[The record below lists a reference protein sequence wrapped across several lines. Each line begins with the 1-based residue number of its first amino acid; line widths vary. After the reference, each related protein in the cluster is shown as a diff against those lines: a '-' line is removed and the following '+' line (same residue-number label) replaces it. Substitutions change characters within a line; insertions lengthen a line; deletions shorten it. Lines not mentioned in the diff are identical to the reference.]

1 MLKRTKG
8 FVSLAAAI
16 ALMLGLCSC
25 SGKSETDPSTTADPT
40 GIGAQAETG
49 ENNTAKDIAP
59 ESGAPETAAEEANTA
74 KEAGTTA
81 QTEKTTK
88 KTDASNANVSAAGFI
103 WPVPGYTQL
112 SSPYST
118 QYKRISIKADFGAKV
133 VACATGKITKIYNK
147 DDESKTPCAVLTCAN
162 GYVIEYSAANLSVK
176 VGDVVARGDSI
187 GFIGRYGTGPHLNI
201 SATKDGASIVI
212 DKLTKSFKGK
222 TVLEDVN
229 MRLQEGR
236 IYGIV
241 GDNGSGK
248 TVLLKLICGF
258 MKPDSGTVT
267 VNGKVIG
274 KDADFPENT
283 GIIIEAPGFLPN
295 YSGMKNLEYLASI
308 RGKIGKEQIE
318 SAMKTVGLDPSS
330 KLRVGKYSL
339 GMKQRLGIAQA
350 IMEDQQLLILDEP
363 MNALDKDAVEEMRK
377 LFLSF
382 KASGKTMLIVSHNE
396 GDISTLCDEVY
407 EFDGARIKRREN
419 V

>member
-1 MLKRTKG
+1 M
-8 FVSLAAAI
+8 
-16 ALMLGLCSC
+16 
-25 SGKSETDPSTTADPT
+25 TD
-40 GIGAQAETG
+40 
-49 ENNTAKDIAP
+49 
-59 ESGAPETAAEEANTA
+59 
-74 KEAGTTA
+74 
-81 QTEKTTK
+81 
-88 KTDASNANVSAAGFI
+88 V
-103 WPVPGYTQL
+103 
-112 SSPYST
+112 
-118 QYKRISIKADFGAKV
+118 
-133 VACATGKITKIYNK
+133 
-147 DDESKTPCAVLTCAN
+147 
-162 GYVIEYSAANLSVK
+162 
-176 VGDVVARGDSI
+176 
-187 GFIGRYGTGPHLNI
+187 
-201 SATKDGASIVI
+201 IVI

-236 IYGIV
+236 IYGVV

-363 MNALDKDAVEEMRK
+363 MNALDKDAVKEMRK

-382 KASGKTMLIVSHNE
+382 KASGKTMLVVSNHE
-396 GDISTLCDEVY
+396 GDISNLYDDVY
-407 EFDGARIKRREN
+407 EFDGAKIKNRESR
-419 V
+419 

>member
-1 MLKRTKG
+1 M
-8 FVSLAAAI
+8 
-16 ALMLGLCSC
+16 
-25 SGKSETDPSTTADPT
+25 TD
-40 GIGAQAETG
+40 
-49 ENNTAKDIAP
+49 
-59 ESGAPETAAEEANTA
+59 
-74 KEAGTTA
+74 
-81 QTEKTTK
+81 
-88 KTDASNANVSAAGFI
+88 V
-103 WPVPGYTQL
+103 
-112 SSPYST
+112 
-118 QYKRISIKADFGAKV
+118 
-133 VACATGKITKIYNK
+133 
-147 DDESKTPCAVLTCAN
+147 
-162 GYVIEYSAANLSVK
+162 
-176 VGDVVARGDSI
+176 
-187 GFIGRYGTGPHLNI
+187 
-201 SATKDGASIVI
+201 IVI

-229 MRLQEGR
+229 MQLQEGG

-318 SAMKTVGLDPSS
+318 AAMKTVGLDPSS

-350 IMEDQQLLILDEP
+350 IMENQQLLILDEP
-363 MNALDKDAVEEMRK
+363 MNALDKDAVEEMRT

>member
-1 MLKRTKG
+1 M
-8 FVSLAAAI
+8 
-16 ALMLGLCSC
+16 
-25 SGKSETDPSTTADPT
+25 TD
-40 GIGAQAETG
+40 
-49 ENNTAKDIAP
+49 
-59 ESGAPETAAEEANTA
+59 
-74 KEAGTTA
+74 
-81 QTEKTTK
+81 
-88 KTDASNANVSAAGFI
+88 V
-103 WPVPGYTQL
+103 
-112 SSPYST
+112 
-118 QYKRISIKADFGAKV
+118 
-133 VACATGKITKIYNK
+133 
-147 DDESKTPCAVLTCAN
+147 
-162 GYVIEYSAANLSVK
+162 
-176 VGDVVARGDSI
+176 
-187 GFIGRYGTGPHLNI
+187 
-201 SATKDGASIVI
+201 IVI

-229 MRLQEGR
+229 MRLQEGG

-274 KDADFPENT
+274 KDADFPENS

-363 MNALDKDAVEEMRK
+363 MNALDKDAVKEMRR

-407 EFDGARIKRREN
+407 EFDGAKIKNRESR
-419 V
+419 

>member
-1 MLKRTKG
+1 M
-8 FVSLAAAI
+8 
-16 ALMLGLCSC
+16 
-25 SGKSETDPSTTADPT
+25 TD
-40 GIGAQAETG
+40 
-49 ENNTAKDIAP
+49 
-59 ESGAPETAAEEANTA
+59 
-74 KEAGTTA
+74 
-81 QTEKTTK
+81 
-88 KTDASNANVSAAGFI
+88 V
-103 WPVPGYTQL
+103 
-112 SSPYST
+112 
-118 QYKRISIKADFGAKV
+118 
-133 VACATGKITKIYNK
+133 
-147 DDESKTPCAVLTCAN
+147 
-162 GYVIEYSAANLSVK
+162 
-176 VGDVVARGDSI
+176 
-187 GFIGRYGTGPHLNI
+187 
-201 SATKDGASIVI
+201 IVI

-222 TVLEDVN
+222 KVLEDVN

-350 IMEDQQLLILDEP
+350 IMENQQLLILDEP

-377 LFLSF
+377 LFLSI

>member
-1 MLKRTKG
+1 M
-8 FVSLAAAI
+8 
-16 ALMLGLCSC
+16 
-25 SGKSETDPSTTADPT
+25 TD
-40 GIGAQAETG
+40 
-49 ENNTAKDIAP
+49 
-59 ESGAPETAAEEANTA
+59 
-74 KEAGTTA
+74 
-81 QTEKTTK
+81 
-88 KTDASNANVSAAGFI
+88 V
-103 WPVPGYTQL
+103 
-112 SSPYST
+112 
-118 QYKRISIKADFGAKV
+118 
-133 VACATGKITKIYNK
+133 
-147 DDESKTPCAVLTCAN
+147 
-162 GYVIEYSAANLSVK
+162 
-176 VGDVVARGDSI
+176 
-187 GFIGRYGTGPHLNI
+187 
-201 SATKDGASIVI
+201 IVI

-229 MRLQEGR
+229 MQLQEGR

-350 IMEDQQLLILDEP
+350 IMENQQLLILDEP

-377 LFLSF
+377 LFLRF

>member
-1 MLKRTKG
+1 M
-8 FVSLAAAI
+8 
-16 ALMLGLCSC
+16 
-25 SGKSETDPSTTADPT
+25 TD
-40 GIGAQAETG
+40 
-49 ENNTAKDIAP
+49 
-59 ESGAPETAAEEANTA
+59 
-74 KEAGTTA
+74 
-81 QTEKTTK
+81 
-88 KTDASNANVSAAGFI
+88 V
-103 WPVPGYTQL
+103 
-112 SSPYST
+112 
-118 QYKRISIKADFGAKV
+118 
-133 VACATGKITKIYNK
+133 
-147 DDESKTPCAVLTCAN
+147 
-162 GYVIEYSAANLSVK
+162 
-176 VGDVVARGDSI
+176 
-187 GFIGRYGTGPHLNI
+187 
-201 SATKDGASIVI
+201 IVI

-274 KDADFPENT
+274 
-283 GIIIEAPGFLPN
+283 
-295 YSGMKNLEYLASI
+295 GMKNLEYLASI

-350 IMEDQQLLILDEP
+350 IMENQQLLILDEP
-363 MNALDKDAVEEMRK
+363 MNALDKDAVEEMRR

>member
-1 MLKRTKG
+1 M
-8 FVSLAAAI
+8 
-16 ALMLGLCSC
+16 
-25 SGKSETDPSTTADPT
+25 TD
-40 GIGAQAETG
+40 
-49 ENNTAKDIAP
+49 
-59 ESGAPETAAEEANTA
+59 
-74 KEAGTTA
+74 
-81 QTEKTTK
+81 
-88 KTDASNANVSAAGFI
+88 V
-103 WPVPGYTQL
+103 
-112 SSPYST
+112 
-118 QYKRISIKADFGAKV
+118 
-133 VACATGKITKIYNK
+133 
-147 DDESKTPCAVLTCAN
+147 
-162 GYVIEYSAANLSVK
+162 
-176 VGDVVARGDSI
+176 
-187 GFIGRYGTGPHLNI
+187 
-201 SATKDGASIVI
+201 IVI

-229 MRLQEGR
+229 MQLQEGR

-377 LFLSF
+377 LFLRF

-407 EFDGARIKRREN
+407 EFDGAKIKNRESR
-419 V
+419 

>member
-1 MLKRTKG
+1 
-8 FVSLAAAI
+8 
-16 ALMLGLCSC
+16 
-25 SGKSETDPSTTADPT
+25 
-40 GIGAQAETG
+40 
-49 ENNTAKDIAP
+49 
-59 ESGAPETAAEEANTA
+59 
-74 KEAGTTA
+74 
-81 QTEKTTK
+81 
-88 KTDASNANVSAAGFI
+88 
-103 WPVPGYTQL
+103 
-112 SSPYST
+112 
-118 QYKRISIKADFGAKV
+118 
-133 VACATGKITKIYNK
+133 
-147 DDESKTPCAVLTCAN
+147 
-162 GYVIEYSAANLSVK
+162 
-176 VGDVVARGDSI
+176 
-187 GFIGRYGTGPHLNI
+187 
-201 SATKDGASIVI
+201 
-212 DKLTKSFKGK
+212 
-222 TVLEDVN
+222 

-318 SAMKTVGLDPSS
+318 AAMKTVGLDPSS

-363 MNALDKDAVEEMRK
+363 MNALDKDAVKEMRK

-382 KASGKTMLIVSHNE
+382 KASGKTMLVVSHNE

-407 EFDGARIKRREN
+407 EFDGAKIKNRESR
-419 V
+419 

>member
-1 MLKRTKG
+1 M
-8 FVSLAAAI
+8 
-16 ALMLGLCSC
+16 
-25 SGKSETDPSTTADPT
+25 TD
-40 GIGAQAETG
+40 
-49 ENNTAKDIAP
+49 
-59 ESGAPETAAEEANTA
+59 
-74 KEAGTTA
+74 
-81 QTEKTTK
+81 
-88 KTDASNANVSAAGFI
+88 V
-103 WPVPGYTQL
+103 
-112 SSPYST
+112 
-118 QYKRISIKADFGAKV
+118 
-133 VACATGKITKIYNK
+133 
-147 DDESKTPCAVLTCAN
+147 
-162 GYVIEYSAANLSVK
+162 
-176 VGDVVARGDSI
+176 
-187 GFIGRYGTGPHLNI
+187 
-201 SATKDGASIVI
+201 IVI

-274 KDADFPENT
+274 KDSDFPENT

-350 IMEDQQLLILDEP
+350 IMENQQLLILDEP
-363 MNALDKDAVEEMRK
+363 MNALDNDAVEEMRK

>member
-1 MLKRTKG
+1 M
-8 FVSLAAAI
+8 
-16 ALMLGLCSC
+16 
-25 SGKSETDPSTTADPT
+25 TD
-40 GIGAQAETG
+40 
-49 ENNTAKDIAP
+49 
-59 ESGAPETAAEEANTA
+59 
-74 KEAGTTA
+74 
-81 QTEKTTK
+81 
-88 KTDASNANVSAAGFI
+88 V
-103 WPVPGYTQL
+103 
-112 SSPYST
+112 
-118 QYKRISIKADFGAKV
+118 
-133 VACATGKITKIYNK
+133 
-147 DDESKTPCAVLTCAN
+147 
-162 GYVIEYSAANLSVK
+162 
-176 VGDVVARGDSI
+176 
-187 GFIGRYGTGPHLNI
+187 
-201 SATKDGASIVI
+201 IVI

-363 MNALDKDAVEEMRK
+363 MNALDKDAVKEMRR

-407 EFDGARIKRREN
+407 EFDGAKIKNRESR
-419 V
+419 

>member
-1 MLKRTKG
+1 M
-8 FVSLAAAI
+8 
-16 ALMLGLCSC
+16 
-25 SGKSETDPSTTADPT
+25 TD
-40 GIGAQAETG
+40 
-49 ENNTAKDIAP
+49 
-59 ESGAPETAAEEANTA
+59 
-74 KEAGTTA
+74 
-81 QTEKTTK
+81 
-88 KTDASNANVSAAGFI
+88 V
-103 WPVPGYTQL
+103 
-112 SSPYST
+112 
-118 QYKRISIKADFGAKV
+118 
-133 VACATGKITKIYNK
+133 
-147 DDESKTPCAVLTCAN
+147 
-162 GYVIEYSAANLSVK
+162 
-176 VGDVVARGDSI
+176 
-187 GFIGRYGTGPHLNI
+187 
-201 SATKDGASIVI
+201 IVI

-377 LFLSF
+377 LFLRF

-407 EFDGARIKRREN
+407 EFDGAKIKKRESR
-419 V
+419 

>member
-1 MLKRTKG
+1 M
-8 FVSLAAAI
+8 
-16 ALMLGLCSC
+16 
-25 SGKSETDPSTTADPT
+25 TD
-40 GIGAQAETG
+40 
-49 ENNTAKDIAP
+49 
-59 ESGAPETAAEEANTA
+59 
-74 KEAGTTA
+74 
-81 QTEKTTK
+81 
-88 KTDASNANVSAAGFI
+88 V
-103 WPVPGYTQL
+103 
-112 SSPYST
+112 
-118 QYKRISIKADFGAKV
+118 
-133 VACATGKITKIYNK
+133 
-147 DDESKTPCAVLTCAN
+147 
-162 GYVIEYSAANLSVK
+162 
-176 VGDVVARGDSI
+176 
-187 GFIGRYGTGPHLNI
+187 
-201 SATKDGASIVI
+201 IVI

-274 KDADFPENT
+274 KDSDFPENT

-318 SAMKTVGLDPSS
+318 AAMKTVGLDPSS

-363 MNALDKDAVEEMRK
+363 MNALDKDAVKEMRK

-382 KASGKTMLIVSHNE
+382 KASGKTMLVVSHNE

>member
-1 MLKRTKG
+1 M
-8 FVSLAAAI
+8 
-16 ALMLGLCSC
+16 
-25 SGKSETDPSTTADPT
+25 TD
-40 GIGAQAETG
+40 
-49 ENNTAKDIAP
+49 
-59 ESGAPETAAEEANTA
+59 
-74 KEAGTTA
+74 
-81 QTEKTTK
+81 
-88 KTDASNANVSAAGFI
+88 V
-103 WPVPGYTQL
+103 
-112 SSPYST
+112 
-118 QYKRISIKADFGAKV
+118 
-133 VACATGKITKIYNK
+133 
-147 DDESKTPCAVLTCAN
+147 
-162 GYVIEYSAANLSVK
+162 
-176 VGDVVARGDSI
+176 
-187 GFIGRYGTGPHLNI
+187 
-201 SATKDGASIVI
+201 IVI

-318 SAMKTVGLDPSS
+318 AAMKTVGLDPSS

-363 MNALDKDAVEEMRK
+363 MNALDKDAVEEMRR
-377 LFLSF
+377 LFLRF

-407 EFDGARIKRREN
+407 EFDGAKIKKRESR
-419 V
+419 

>member
-1 MLKRTKG
+1 M
-8 FVSLAAAI
+8 
-16 ALMLGLCSC
+16 
-25 SGKSETDPSTTADPT
+25 TD
-40 GIGAQAETG
+40 
-49 ENNTAKDIAP
+49 
-59 ESGAPETAAEEANTA
+59 
-74 KEAGTTA
+74 
-81 QTEKTTK
+81 
-88 KTDASNANVSAAGFI
+88 V
-103 WPVPGYTQL
+103 
-112 SSPYST
+112 
-118 QYKRISIKADFGAKV
+118 
-133 VACATGKITKIYNK
+133 
-147 DDESKTPCAVLTCAN
+147 
-162 GYVIEYSAANLSVK
+162 
-176 VGDVVARGDSI
+176 
-187 GFIGRYGTGPHLNI
+187 
-201 SATKDGASIVI
+201 IVI

-229 MRLQEGR
+229 MRLQEGG

-350 IMEDQQLLILDEP
+350 IMENQQLLILDEP
-363 MNALDKDAVEEMRK
+363 MLALDKDAVEERRK

-419 V
+419 I

>member
-1 MLKRTKG
+1 M
-8 FVSLAAAI
+8 
-16 ALMLGLCSC
+16 
-25 SGKSETDPSTTADPT
+25 TD
-40 GIGAQAETG
+40 
-49 ENNTAKDIAP
+49 
-59 ESGAPETAAEEANTA
+59 
-74 KEAGTTA
+74 
-81 QTEKTTK
+81 
-88 KTDASNANVSAAGFI
+88 V
-103 WPVPGYTQL
+103 
-112 SSPYST
+112 
-118 QYKRISIKADFGAKV
+118 
-133 VACATGKITKIYNK
+133 
-147 DDESKTPCAVLTCAN
+147 
-162 GYVIEYSAANLSVK
+162 
-176 VGDVVARGDSI
+176 
-187 GFIGRYGTGPHLNI
+187 
-201 SATKDGASIVI
+201 IVI

-229 MRLQEGR
+229 MRLQEGG

-363 MNALDKDAVEEMRK
+363 MNALDKDAVKEMRR

-407 EFDGARIKRREN
+407 EFDGAKIKNRESLRA

>member
-1 MLKRTKG
+1 M
-8 FVSLAAAI
+8 
-16 ALMLGLCSC
+16 
-25 SGKSETDPSTTADPT
+25 TD
-40 GIGAQAETG
+40 
-49 ENNTAKDIAP
+49 
-59 ESGAPETAAEEANTA
+59 
-74 KEAGTTA
+74 
-81 QTEKTTK
+81 
-88 KTDASNANVSAAGFI
+88 V
-103 WPVPGYTQL
+103 
-112 SSPYST
+112 
-118 QYKRISIKADFGAKV
+118 
-133 VACATGKITKIYNK
+133 
-147 DDESKTPCAVLTCAN
+147 
-162 GYVIEYSAANLSVK
+162 
-176 VGDVVARGDSI
+176 
-187 GFIGRYGTGPHLNI
+187 
-201 SATKDGASIVI
+201 IVI

-229 MRLQEGR
+229 MRLQEGG
-236 IYGIV
+236 IYGVV

-267 VNGKVIG
+267 VN
-274 KDADFPENT
+274 

-318 SAMKTVGLDPSS
+318 AAMKTVGLDPSS

-363 MNALDKDAVEEMRK
+363 MNALDKDAVEEMRR

-382 KASGKTMLIVSHNE
+382 KASGKTILIVSHNE
-396 GDISTLCDEVY
+396 GDISALCDGVY
-407 EFDGARIKRREN
+407 EFDGAKIKNRESLRA

>member
-1 MLKRTKG
+1 M
-8 FVSLAAAI
+8 
-16 ALMLGLCSC
+16 
-25 SGKSETDPSTTADPT
+25 TD
-40 GIGAQAETG
+40 
-49 ENNTAKDIAP
+49 
-59 ESGAPETAAEEANTA
+59 
-74 KEAGTTA
+74 
-81 QTEKTTK
+81 
-88 KTDASNANVSAAGFI
+88 V
-103 WPVPGYTQL
+103 
-112 SSPYST
+112 
-118 QYKRISIKADFGAKV
+118 
-133 VACATGKITKIYNK
+133 
-147 DDESKTPCAVLTCAN
+147 
-162 GYVIEYSAANLSVK
+162 
-176 VGDVVARGDSI
+176 
-187 GFIGRYGTGPHLNI
+187 
-201 SATKDGASIVI
+201 IVI

-363 MNALDKDAVEEMRK
+363 MNALDKDAVEEMRR
-377 LFLSF
+377 LFLNF

-407 EFDGARIKRREN
+407 EFDGARIKRRGN

>member
-1 MLKRTKG
+1 M
-8 FVSLAAAI
+8 
-16 ALMLGLCSC
+16 
-25 SGKSETDPSTTADPT
+25 
-40 GIGAQAETG
+40 
-49 ENNTAKDIAP
+49 
-59 ESGAPETAAEEANTA
+59 
-74 KEAGTTA
+74 
-81 QTEKTTK
+81 
-88 KTDASNANVSAAGFI
+88 
-103 WPVPGYTQL
+103 
-112 SSPYST
+112 
-118 QYKRISIKADFGAKV
+118 
-133 VACATGKITKIYNK
+133 KIT
-147 DDESKTPCAVLTCAN
+147 L
-162 GYVIEYSAANLSVK
+162 
-176 VGDVVARGDSI
+176 
-187 GFIGRYGTGPHLNI
+187 
-201 SATKDGASIVI
+201 
-212 DKLTKSFKGK
+212 SFKGK

-283 GIIIEAPGFLPN
+283 GFIIEAPGFLPN

-350 IMEDQQLLILDEP
+350 IMENQQLLILDDP

-419 V
+419 ILAELKNNEIKQKIYRVRLSPSSCGNLACRVH

>member
-1 MLKRTKG
+1 M
-8 FVSLAAAI
+8 
-16 ALMLGLCSC
+16 
-25 SGKSETDPSTTADPT
+25 TD
-40 GIGAQAETG
+40 
-49 ENNTAKDIAP
+49 
-59 ESGAPETAAEEANTA
+59 
-74 KEAGTTA
+74 
-81 QTEKTTK
+81 
-88 KTDASNANVSAAGFI
+88 V
-103 WPVPGYTQL
+103 
-112 SSPYST
+112 
-118 QYKRISIKADFGAKV
+118 
-133 VACATGKITKIYNK
+133 
-147 DDESKTPCAVLTCAN
+147 
-162 GYVIEYSAANLSVK
+162 
-176 VGDVVARGDSI
+176 
-187 GFIGRYGTGPHLNI
+187 
-201 SATKDGASIVI
+201 IVI

-363 MNALDKDAVEEMRK
+363 MNALDKDTVEDMRK

>member
-1 MLKRTKG
+1 M
-8 FVSLAAAI
+8 
-16 ALMLGLCSC
+16 
-25 SGKSETDPSTTADPT
+25 TD
-40 GIGAQAETG
+40 
-49 ENNTAKDIAP
+49 
-59 ESGAPETAAEEANTA
+59 
-74 KEAGTTA
+74 
-81 QTEKTTK
+81 
-88 KTDASNANVSAAGFI
+88 V
-103 WPVPGYTQL
+103 
-112 SSPYST
+112 
-118 QYKRISIKADFGAKV
+118 
-133 VACATGKITKIYNK
+133 
-147 DDESKTPCAVLTCAN
+147 
-162 GYVIEYSAANLSVK
+162 
-176 VGDVVARGDSI
+176 
-187 GFIGRYGTGPHLNI
+187 
-201 SATKDGASIVI
+201 IVI

-236 IYGIV
+236 IYGVV

-267 VNGKVIG
+267 VNDKAIG

-363 MNALDKDAVEEMRK
+363 MNALDKDAVKEMRK

-382 KASGKTMLIVSHNE
+382 KASGKTMLVVSHNE

-407 EFDGARIKRREN
+407 EFDGAKIKNRESR
-419 V
+419 

>member
-1 MLKRTKG
+1 M
-8 FVSLAAAI
+8 
-16 ALMLGLCSC
+16 
-25 SGKSETDPSTTADPT
+25 TD
-40 GIGAQAETG
+40 
-49 ENNTAKDIAP
+49 
-59 ESGAPETAAEEANTA
+59 
-74 KEAGTTA
+74 
-81 QTEKTTK
+81 
-88 KTDASNANVSAAGFI
+88 V
-103 WPVPGYTQL
+103 
-112 SSPYST
+112 
-118 QYKRISIKADFGAKV
+118 
-133 VACATGKITKIYNK
+133 
-147 DDESKTPCAVLTCAN
+147 
-162 GYVIEYSAANLSVK
+162 
-176 VGDVVARGDSI
+176 
-187 GFIGRYGTGPHLNI
+187 
-201 SATKDGASIVI
+201 IVI

-363 MNALDKDAVEEMRK
+363 MNALDKDAVKEMRK

-382 KASGKTMLIVSHNE
+382 KASGKTMLVVSHNE

-407 EFDGARIKRREN
+407 EFDGAKKKTARADNTMLKAIAAN
-419 V
+419 

>member
-1 MLKRTKG
+1 L
-8 FVSLAAAI
+8 
-16 ALMLGLCSC
+16 
-25 SGKSETDPSTTADPT
+25 TD
-40 GIGAQAETG
+40 
-49 ENNTAKDIAP
+49 
-59 ESGAPETAAEEANTA
+59 
-74 KEAGTTA
+74 
-81 QTEKTTK
+81 
-88 KTDASNANVSAAGFI
+88 V
-103 WPVPGYTQL
+103 
-112 SSPYST
+112 
-118 QYKRISIKADFGAKV
+118 
-133 VACATGKITKIYNK
+133 
-147 DDESKTPCAVLTCAN
+147 
-162 GYVIEYSAANLSVK
+162 
-176 VGDVVARGDSI
+176 
-187 GFIGRYGTGPHLNI
+187 
-201 SATKDGASIVI
+201 IVI

-363 MNALDKDAVEEMRK
+363 MNALDKDAVKEMRR

-407 EFDGARIKRREN
+407 EFDGAKIKNRESLRA

>member
-1 MLKRTKG
+1 L
-8 FVSLAAAI
+8 
-16 ALMLGLCSC
+16 
-25 SGKSETDPSTTADPT
+25 TD
-40 GIGAQAETG
+40 
-49 ENNTAKDIAP
+49 
-59 ESGAPETAAEEANTA
+59 
-74 KEAGTTA
+74 
-81 QTEKTTK
+81 
-88 KTDASNANVSAAGFI
+88 V
-103 WPVPGYTQL
+103 
-112 SSPYST
+112 
-118 QYKRISIKADFGAKV
+118 
-133 VACATGKITKIYNK
+133 
-147 DDESKTPCAVLTCAN
+147 
-162 GYVIEYSAANLSVK
+162 
-176 VGDVVARGDSI
+176 
-187 GFIGRYGTGPHLNI
+187 
-201 SATKDGASIVI
+201 IVI

-274 KDADFPENT
+274 KDSDFPENT

-363 MNALDKDAVEEMRK
+363 MNALDKDVVEEMRK

>member
-1 MLKRTKG
+1 M
-8 FVSLAAAI
+8 
-16 ALMLGLCSC
+16 
-25 SGKSETDPSTTADPT
+25 TD
-40 GIGAQAETG
+40 
-49 ENNTAKDIAP
+49 
-59 ESGAPETAAEEANTA
+59 
-74 KEAGTTA
+74 
-81 QTEKTTK
+81 
-88 KTDASNANVSAAGFI
+88 V
-103 WPVPGYTQL
+103 
-112 SSPYST
+112 
-118 QYKRISIKADFGAKV
+118 
-133 VACATGKITKIYNK
+133 
-147 DDESKTPCAVLTCAN
+147 
-162 GYVIEYSAANLSVK
+162 
-176 VGDVVARGDSI
+176 
-187 GFIGRYGTGPHLNI
+187 
-201 SATKDGASIVI
+201 IVI

-350 IMEDQQLLILDEP
+350 IMENQQLLILDEP

-377 LFLSF
+377 LFPSF

-407 EFDGARIKRREN
+407 EFDGARIKRRESI
-419 V
+419 

>member
-1 MLKRTKG
+1 M
-8 FVSLAAAI
+8 
-16 ALMLGLCSC
+16 
-25 SGKSETDPSTTADPT
+25 TD
-40 GIGAQAETG
+40 
-49 ENNTAKDIAP
+49 
-59 ESGAPETAAEEANTA
+59 
-74 KEAGTTA
+74 
-81 QTEKTTK
+81 
-88 KTDASNANVSAAGFI
+88 V
-103 WPVPGYTQL
+103 
-112 SSPYST
+112 
-118 QYKRISIKADFGAKV
+118 
-133 VACATGKITKIYNK
+133 
-147 DDESKTPCAVLTCAN
+147 
-162 GYVIEYSAANLSVK
+162 
-176 VGDVVARGDSI
+176 
-187 GFIGRYGTGPHLNI
+187 
-201 SATKDGASIVI
+201 IVI

-229 MRLQEGR
+229 MQLQEGR

-318 SAMKTVGLDPSS
+318 AAMKTVGLDPSS

-363 MNALDKDAVEEMRK
+363 MNALDKDAVEEMRR
-377 LFLSF
+377 LFLRF

-407 EFDGARIKRREN
+407 EFDGAKIKKRESR
-419 V
+419 